1 MKKVGLKWGVEQ
13 EDNNVREVARMAEV
27 AVT

>member
-13 EDNNVREVARMAEV
+13 EDNNVREVARTAEV